1 MIKYSKTYSNIF
13 KIKEDYLNFNDRELS
28 LIKKINKYYAKQK
41 LRKKCKICFKKLKQP
56 TLKSFGVS
64 YIFCNNCNHL
74 NGIHED
80 TKNFHK
86 FLYSGKTK
94 NINFGKIYLKN
105 FNKVLKNI
113 HYPKVKFLKQ
123 VIKKKL
129 NLLDYGSGAGH
140 FVKACLNHGIN
151 AWGVEKNIQLH
162 KFAKH
167 KIRERALLAKE
178 NNLEE
183 IIEKNKIECMSLIFV
198 LEHLPNPHYIFDLFK
213 KSRLT
218 YLYISVPMA
227 SPLIFFEN
235 VFPNV
240 YPRHLGGAHTHLF
253 TKKSLSYLKKKY
265 NFKIIGEWWFGTEF
279 ADLYRSIIA
288 SNNLNN
294 SLSQKLRKK
303 KIDDFF
309 LKNLDN
315 LQSIF
320 DRQKLSSE
328 LHFIIKK

>member
-1 MIKYSKTYSNIF
+1 
-13 KIKEDYLNFNDRELS
+13 
-28 LIKKINKYYAKQK
+28 
-41 LRKKCKICFKKLKQP
+41 
-56 TLKSFGVS
+56 
-64 YIFCNNCNHL
+64 
-74 NGIHED
+74 
-80 TKNFHK
+80 
-86 FLYSGKTK
+86 
-94 NINFGKIYLKN
+94 
-105 FNKVLKNI
+105 
-113 HYPKVKFLKQ
+113 
-123 VIKKKL
+123 
-129 NLLDYGSGAGH
+129 
-140 FVKACLNHGIN
+140 
-151 AWGVEKNIQLH
+151 
-162 KFAKH
+162 
-167 KIRERALLAKE
+167 
-178 NNLEE
+178 
-183 IIEKNKIECMSLIFV
+183 MSLIFV